1 MAEKKILDKQ
11 KREHQNYDSILLL
24 NKNGTLDPTKP
35 SFRNNSLRYR
45 GFLRLNRKKVSR
57 IGGFLLI
64 IYFLCIYAI
73 LFGIMT
79 GLLIIVLQL
88 FISEDKPYLTG
99 LQSPLNLAP
108 GLSHRP
114 NINFMTSLI
123 AYESSNPQSYMPYV
137 QNLRTFFSLYEE
149 VNIKPQDGFATCENG
164 VKTPNIPRLVCKFY
178 PILLESCVKENNF
191 GYDRSEP
198 CVVIKINKVYGWLPD
213 IQNTSMSQSP
223 LLRCF
228 GRYESNFEVFGSLHY
243 YPNVTI
249 DGIVYG
255 IFDSVYF
262 PYIIQYAYRSPVVAV
277 QVKNVQRNGLFF
289 LTCRLF
295 NLNTPTEPL
304 NFEFLID

>member
-1 MAEKKILDKQ
+1 L
-11 KREHQNYDSILLL
+11 
-24 NKNGTLDPTKP
+24 
-35 SFRNNSLRYR
+35 
-45 GFLRLNRKKVSR
+45 V
-57 IGGFLLI
+57 
-64 IYFLCIYAI
+64 IYFMCFYAV
-73 LFGIMT
+73 LFGILT

-88 FISEDKPYLTG
+88 IISEDKPYLTG
-99 LQSPLNLAP
+99 QQSPLNLAP

-114 NINFMTSLI
+114 NIDFMTSLI

-137 QNLRTFFSLYEE
+137 QNLRTFFYLYEE

-164 VKTPNIPRLVCKFY
+164 VKTPDIPELVCKFY
-178 PILLESCVKENNF
+178 PIVLESCVKENNY

-213 IQNTSMSQSP
+213 IQNMSMSKSP

-228 GRYESNFEVFGSLHY
+228 GRYQSDFEAFGSLHY

-277 QVKNVQRNGLFF
+277 QVKNVQRNSLFF
-289 LTCRLF
+289 LSCRLF
-295 NLNTPTEPL
+295 NLNVPTEPL
-304 NFEFLID
+304 NFELLID